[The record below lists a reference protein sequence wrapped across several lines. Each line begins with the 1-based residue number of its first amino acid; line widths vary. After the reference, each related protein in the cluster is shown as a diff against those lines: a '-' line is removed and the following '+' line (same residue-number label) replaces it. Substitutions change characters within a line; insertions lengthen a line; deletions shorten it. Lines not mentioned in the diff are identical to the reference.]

1 MTYLPA
7 AMVPGLVGHDL
18 NGSASLYQVLRED
31 FGFPVISS
39 QRRVEAA
46 IAGVREAR
54 LLKVGRGDPLLV
66 LRSISY
72 TTGRRPLE
80 YFIAFHRGDRSAFE
94 VDLSSP
100 AGSAS
105 RLGRVSVT
113 GPVA

>member
-1 MTYLPA
+1 
-7 AMVPGLVGHDL
+7 
-18 NGSASLYQVLRED
+18 VLRED